1 MSILRLR
8 LQSLFRRSRADRDLS
23 RELRFHLEARIRELI
38 EEGAAPDEARRLAER
53 EFGSRASIEEQC
65 RDQRRVGLVENL
77 LADLRY
83 AARPIVREPMLALA
97 ATISIALGVGVN
109 LTIFGLGNTLLLST
123 PTATRPD
130 RLVHIRTGGGSH
142 TSYRVWRG
150 LDEAAVVDGI
160 AGQVVEVE
168 VNWRGTEHSLAIS
181 PLIVTANYFDVLGL
195 PALVGRTFTASE
207 ARAEREPRLAVL
219 GHRFWTRR
227 LGADPS
233 VVGGTIT
240 LNGELY
246 DVRGVLPDDV
256 RTPAG
261 FGIAPDV
268 YLPVTRALL
277 PQIDSVDGGHLQLIG
292 RLRDGQTVESA
303 QAALTTAAAR
313 VSGDLGAERD
323 ARIRAVFPVGG
334 IDQAEGFRIVAFF
347 FAALLVVTML
357 VLTIAC
363 ANVAG
368 LLLARGTAR
377 RREIAIRLSLG
388 ATRGRLVQQML
399 TEGLVLSMLGVAAGL
414 LLTAGVGSALS
425 LVSLPLPLPIDFDV
439 DFTGRLLWLAAG
451 LVVASTVMS
460 ALAPALQATRGAL
473 TSGLKQETTAWL
485 HRRLTARGLIVT
497 GQVAISVVL
506 LVVTLLFVRNLA
518 LAHTMAPGFDSERLV
533 AAALTFVEGRQG
545 PKEAPV
551 VEAIVERLRSI
562 PGVGAVSFADS
573 VPLTPTGMSWVGTRM
588 RIEGIPEPVR
598 VDYSSNSVGPGYF
611 AAMGIAVR
619 RGREFAPADR
629 AGAKVAIINEEFER
643 RYFAGLDPI
652 GRHMSLEVGRGQEV
666 DAEVVA
672 VVADS
677 KYRSIGEG
685 RQPAI
690 YEAYAQRSRGWDRR
704 VHVVASVTGAPG
716 NAAAGIRSAILQ
728 FDGSIAA
735 EVRPM
740 TAALAFAFAPSRIGA
755 AIMGSLGLLGAVL
768 AMVGLYGVVAF
779 NAARRTPEIAVR
791 IALGATRGSV
801 VRLVLADS
809 AWLAAVGTI
818 VGLGLAF
825 AATPAL
831 SAFLVADLS
840 VADPISFVAAAL
852 LLAATSVA
860 AAWRPARRAS
870 RIDPSMALR
879 AE

>member
-1 MSILRLR
+1 
-8 LQSLFRRSRADRDLS
+8 
-23 RELRFHLEARIRELI
+23 
-38 EEGAAPDEARRLAER
+38 
-53 EFGSRASIEEQC
+53 
-65 RDQRRVGLVENL
+65 
-77 LADLRY
+77 
-83 AARPIVREPMLALA
+83 MLALA

-123 PTATRPD
+123 PTAARPD

-142 TSYRVWRG
+142 TSYRMWRG
-150 LDEAAVVDGI
+150 LDEAAVVAGI
-160 AGQVVEVE
+160 AGHLVEVE
-168 VNWRGTEHSLAIS
+168 VNWRGAEDSVAIT

-195 PALVGRTFTASE
+195 PALVGRAFTATE
-207 ARAEREPRLAVL
+207 AQAEREPRLAVL

-240 LNGELY
+240 LNGERFE
-246 DVRGVLPDDV
+246 VRGVLPDDV

-261 FGIAPDV
+261 LGVAPDV
-268 YLPVTRALL
+268 YLPVTGALL
-277 PQIDSVDGGHLQLIG
+277 PRLDSVSGGHLQLIG
-292 RLRDGQTVESA
+292 RLRDDQSLVSA
-303 QAALTTAAAR
+303 RAALSATAARLAAE
-313 VSGDLGAERD
+313 LGAERD
-323 ARIRAVFPVGG
+323 ARIRAVSPVGG
-334 IDQAEGFRIVAFF
+334 LDQSEGFRIVAYF
-347 FAALLVVTML
+347 FAALLAATML

-377 RREIAIRLSLG
+377 RREMAIRLSLG

-399 TEGLVLSMLGVAAGL
+399 TEGLLLSTLGVAAGL
-414 LLTAGVGSALS
+414 LLTAGAGAALS
-425 LVSLPLPLPIDFDV
+425 MVSLPLPLPIDFDV

-460 ALAPALQATRGAL
+460 ALTPALQATRGAL
-473 TSGLKQETTAWL
+473 TSGLKQETPAWL

-518 LAHTMAPGFDSERLV
+518 LAHTMAPGFDSGRLV
-533 AAALTFVEGRQG
+533 MSSLTFVEGRQG
-545 PKEAPV
+545 SREAPA
-551 VEAIVERLRSI
+551 VESIVERVRSI
-562 PGVGAVSFADS
+562 PGVRAAAFADS
-573 VPLTPTGMSWVGTRM
+573 VPLTPTGMNWVGTRM
-588 RIEGIPEPVR
+588 RIEGIAEPVR
-598 VDYSSNSVGPGYF
+598 VDYSSNSIGPGYF

-629 AGAKVAIINEEFER
+629 AGTTKVAIINEEFER
-643 RYFAGLDPI
+643 RYFSGLNPI
-652 GRHMSLEVGRGQEV
+652 GRHLSLEVGRNLEV
-666 DAEVVA
+666 EAEVVA
-672 VVADS
+672 VVANS
-677 KYRSIGEG
+677 KYRSIGEDQ
-685 RQPAI
+685 QPAI
-690 YEAYAQRSRGWDRR
+690 YEAYAQRGRGLDRR
-704 VHVVASVTGAPG
+704 VHVLAAVTGATG
-716 NAAAGIRSAILQ
+716 DATAAIRSAILQ
-728 FDGSIAA
+728 IDGSIAA
-735 EVRPM
+735 DVRPM
-740 TAALAFAFAPSRIGA
+740 TSALAFAFMPSRIGA
-755 AIMGSLGLLGAVL
+755 AIMGSLGVLGAVL

-809 AWLAAVGTI
+809 LWLAAIGTI

-831 SAFLVADLS
+831 SSFLVADLPA
-840 VADPISFVAAAL
+840 VDPISFVSAAL

-860 AAWRPARRAS
+860 AAWRPARRAA